1 MTAPRNDEGHRCNGG
16 LPKTQTQLDTAI
28 LPPARPPGKPSAS
41 AIEYV
46 QAPALF
52 VVPMCRNRREI
63 YIRMR
68 GVTKTVAV
76 QIASVASVGAD
87 EARRGGQ
94 R

>member
-1 MTAPRNDEGHRCNGG
+1 MPTSGEGSTAARRANLRGPQN
-16 LPKTQTQLDTAI
+16 QTDPVI
-28 LPPARPPGKPSAS
+28 LKPAGSSGKPSAS

-52 VVPMCRNRREI
+52 VVPLCRNRRAI